1 MMVKVT
7 QIEHM
12 LIQWMITKIS
22 GVFQV
27 LNMITKIIV
36 LHGNGIYMVIIL
48 MVVATM
54 IIIAWNTMISE

>member
-27 LNMITKIIV
+27 LKLITKTIV

-54 IIIAWNTMISE
+54 IIIAWNTMISQ